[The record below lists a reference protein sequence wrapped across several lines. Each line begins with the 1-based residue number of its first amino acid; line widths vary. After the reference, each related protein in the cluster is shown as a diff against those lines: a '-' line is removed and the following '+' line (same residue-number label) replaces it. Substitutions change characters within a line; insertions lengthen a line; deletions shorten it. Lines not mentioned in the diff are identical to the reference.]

1 MEPLKQKRHVWR
13 YVRPGGSR
21 VAFNVDTLV
30 DFLLASGD
38 FIDPITRIAFT
49 DADLAD
55 IDRTAKASGVQ
66 KPSVLEAR
74 KNPQAYADAKFRR
87 DALEGLE
94 RCASEVI
101 ANMLNLVE
109 RVDPDE
115 AQMRLV
121 LIELPQFAD
130 YYGQLREADAAYA
143 QQSMQHWM
151 EYIVGPPNKPHPD
164 PYGLIDLI
172 LQCLRSLRNSA
183 AGVLDHHIFLA
194 NGTDDSG
201 DY

>member
-1 MEPLKQKRHVWR
+1 MMEPLKQKRHVWR

-30 DFLLASGD
+30 DFLLTSGD

-49 DADLAD
+49 DDDLAD
-55 IDRTAKASGVQ
+55 IDRTAKASGVK

-94 RCASEVI
+94 RCAGEVV
-101 ANMLNLVE
+101 ANMLSLVE

-115 AQMRLV
+115 AQMRLM

-130 YYGQLREADAAYA
+130 YYSQLREADTPYA
-143 QQSMQHWM
+143 QQAMQHWM
-151 EYIVGPPNKPHPD
+151 QFIVGPPNKPHPD
-164 PYGLIDLI
+164 PFGLIDLI
-172 LQCLRSLRNSA
+172 SQCFKSLRNSA
-183 AGVLDHHIFLA
+183 TGVLDHHIFMA
-194 NGTDDSG
+194 DDSG